1 MSDRRLSVLEDLD
14 PDERDLDLLLAGVPP
29 TAVPFGFRDHL
40 MSRLRE
46 RRVTWELIVA
56 ALFALPSLAYLTRL
70 VLVHGDDFSQAM
82 ANVVTAASSETS
94 DAFFF
99 VDGLTVVALAL
110 LGIAC
115 AFAAH
120 ALAVQPGV
128 PRGGRTLI
136 R

>member
-1 MSDRRLSVLEDLD
+1 MSTLDDLD
-14 PDERDLDLLLAGVPP
+14 PDERDLHLLLAAVPP
-29 TAVPFGFRDHL
+29 TALPFGFRDRL

-56 ALFALPSLAYLTRL
+56 ALFALPSLAYLVRL
-70 VLVHGDDFSQAM
+70 VMVHGEDFAQAM
-82 ANVVTAASSETS
+82 GNVVTAASSETS

-99 VDGLTVVALAL
+99 VDGLTVIALAL
-110 LGIAC
+110 LGIAS

-120 ALAVQPGV
+120 ALAVDAGA
-128 PRGGRTLI
+128 PRGGRTAL

>member
-1 MSDRRLSVLEDLD
+1 MSALDDLD
-14 PDERDLDLLLAGVPP
+14 PEERDLDLLLAAVPP
-29 TAVPFGFRDHL
+29 TALPFGFRDGL

-46 RRVTWELIVA
+46 RRVAWELIVA
-56 ALFALPSLAYLTRL
+56 ALFALPSLAYLMRL
-70 VLVHGDDFSQAM
+70 VTVHGEDFAQAM
-82 ANVVTAASSETS
+82 GNVVTAASSETS

-99 VDGLTVVALAL
+99 VDGLTVIALAL

-120 ALAVQPGV
+120 ALAVDAGA
-128 PRGGRTLI
+128 PRGGRTAL